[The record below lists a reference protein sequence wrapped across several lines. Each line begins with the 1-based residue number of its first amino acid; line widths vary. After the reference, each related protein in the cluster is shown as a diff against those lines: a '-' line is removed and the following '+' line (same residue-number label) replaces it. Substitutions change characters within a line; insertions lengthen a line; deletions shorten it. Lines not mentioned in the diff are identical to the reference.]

1 MDSANPVAEKD
12 EFMQSIHSSLEQLDI
27 RDIEKLRSLAKARGV
42 KKRDRDS
49 SPITKIPRD
58 AGLPLSFSQQGLW
71 FLAQS
76 EEVSATYHIFTALRL
91 RGNLD
96 RSALRRSLD
105 TIFLR
110 HEALRSTF
118 IVVNSQPLVE
128 ILPSE
133 MGLPLIEHD
142 LRGAADVSERL
153 NQLKMEEAKVLF
165 DLAKG
170 PMIRGRLIRLDQQ
183 EDVLLLTWHHIV
195 SDGWSMGI
203 FARELGELYRAF
215 SQGQPNPL
223 AQLTIQYPDYAAWQR
238 EWLTGERAQKLAE
251 FWRQT
256 LTDTP
261 LLLELPTDRPR
272 PPQQSFVSGY
282 IPICIGS
289 ELALGLRNLS
299 NRHRST
305 VFMTVLAAW
314 AAVLSRLSGQQDL
327 VIGTP
332 SANRGRPETEGLIG
346 VFLNSLALRINVAG
360 QPSVTELLKR
370 VCETTIAAQDHQ
382 DLPFEQV
389 VEIVQPP
396 RSLNHTPL
404 FQVMLVWE
412 SGEQKLPEL
421 PGVSV
426 TPAWADSE
434 MVKFDLR
441 LGLSETNGS
450 IRGGMN
456 YSTALFDEASIQRQI
471 GYLITMLNA
480 MVADSSQAVAGI
492 DLVPPEERTQLLDT
506 WNATDAHYADH
517 VCVQQ
522 LFEEQARRTPEARA
536 VVCED
541 KFISYEDLNVEANRL
556 AHHLIVL
563 GVKPDDR
570 VAICVERSVAMVIGV
585 LAIVKAGGAYVPI
598 DPAYPSERLAQILA
612 DADPG
617 IVLSDAVGR
626 EVLGRE
632 ALEGLIVLDLDT
644 LKQPQESRPV
654 WADMPST
661 NPDPKTLGLTPD
673 HLAYVIY
680 TSGSTG
686 KPKGVMGMHRPV
698 INLIEWLSRKFQIGP
713 SDVVLLTS
721 SLSFDLSVYDIFG
734 LLAVGGC
741 IRVASREEL
750 ADPQKLARILFERD
764 VTFWD
769 SAPAVFQ
776 QLIFCL
782 GDAAHGQETPLLRL
796 AFFSGDWIP
805 LEFFGVI
812 RRSFPKCQMISLG
825 GATEATVWSNFY
837 PVQCVEP
844 WWVSIPYGRPI
855 QNARYYV
862 LDEYLN
868 HTPWGAQGHLYIGGQ
883 CLTDGY
889 LNRPELTA
897 ERFLPDPFHSIPG
910 ARMYKTGDLARH
922 LPDSNLQFL
931 GRNDHQVKIRGFRI
945 ELGEIEAKLAEH
957 PLVREAVVVARE
969 DIPGDKRLVAYVYP
983 AAPEDGR
990 ADSSRESA
998 QSPAGLA
1005 AVLRMH
1011 LASRLPEY
1019 MIPKAFVKLDAVPMT
1034 PNGKLDRKALPA
1046 PDWDAY
1052 ARRTY
1057 EEPQGEVEKIL
1068 ASLWQEILGIE
1079 RIGRHD
1085 HFFELGGHSV
1095 MVVKFV
1101 DRLRR
1106 LNLQIDI
1113 RSIFAMPILSE
1124 IASKTRQLEEIRL

>member
-1 MDSANPVAEKD
+1 MK
-12 EFMQSIHSSLEQLDI
+12 SIHSPLEQLDI
-27 RDIEKLRSLAKARGV
+27 LDIEKLRSLAKARGV
-42 KKRDRDS
+42 KKRDHDS
-49 SPITKIPRD
+49 SPITPIPRD

-76 EEVSATYHIFTALRL
+76 EDVSATYHIPRALRL

-96 RSALRRSLD
+96 RSVLRRSLD
-105 TIFLR
+105 TIFAR
-110 HEALRSTF
+110 HEALRSIF
-118 IVVNSQPLVE
+118 IAVDSQPHVE
-128 ILPSE
+128 TLPPE

-142 LRGAADVSERL
+142 LRGAPDASERL
-153 NQLKMEEAKVLF
+153 NQLKMEEAKASF
-165 DLAKG
+165 DLTKG
-170 PMIRGRLIRLDQQ
+170 PMIRGRLIRLDEQ
-183 EDVLLLTWHHIV
+183 EHVLLLTQHHIV

-203 FARELGELYRAF
+203 FAQELGDLYRAF

-223 AQLTIQYPDYAAWQR
+223 APLTIQYPDYAAWQR
-238 EWLTGERAQKLAE
+238 QWLTGERLQKLAA

-256 LTDTP
+256 LADAP

-272 PPQQSFVSGY
+272 PPQQSFVGGSM
-282 IPICIGS
+282 PIRIDS
-289 ELALGLRNLS
+289 ELTQGLRNLS
-299 NRHRST
+299 NRYGAT
-305 VFMTVLAAW
+305 VFMMVLAAW

-332 SANRGRPETEGLIG
+332 SANRGRRETEGLIG
-346 VFLNSLALRINVAG
+346 FFINTLALRINLAG
-360 QPSVTELLKR
+360 KLSVTELLKSVR
-370 VCETTIAAQDHQ
+370 EITIAAQDHQ
-382 DLPFEQV
+382 DMPFEQV

-396 RSLNHTPL
+396 RCLNHTPL

-426 TPAWADSE
+426 RPAGADDE

-441 LGLSETNGS
+441 LGLSETSDSILGS
-450 IRGGMN
+450 MK
-456 YSTALFDEASIQRQI
+456 YSTALFDEVTIQRQI
-471 GYLITMLNA
+471 GYLITMLKA
-480 MVADSSQAVAGI
+480 MVVDSSQAVAGI
-492 DLVPPEERTQLLDT
+492 DLVAPEERTLLLDT
-506 WNATDAHYADH
+506 WNATDADYAGH
-517 VCVQQ
+517 LCVQQ
-522 LFEEQARRTPEARA
+522 LFEEQTCRTPEARA

-541 KFISYEDLNVEANRL
+541 QFISYEELNVEANRL
-556 AHHLIVL
+556 AHYLIAL
-563 GVKPDDR
+563 GIKPNDR

-585 LAIVKAGGAYVPI
+585 LAIVKAGGAYVPV

-632 ALEGLIVLDLDT
+632 ALEGSIVLDLDT
-644 LKQPQESRPV
+644 LKQSQESRPV
-654 WADMPST
+654 WVDMPST
-661 NPDPKTLGLTPD
+661 NPDPKTLGLTSD

-686 KPKGVMGMHRPV
+686 RPKGVMGLHRPV
-698 INLIEWLSRKFQIGP
+698 INLIEWLSREFQIGP

-741 IRVASREEL
+741 IRVASRKEL
-750 ADPQKLARILFERD
+750 ADPQNLARILLERD

-782 GDAAHGQETPLLRL
+782 GDAARTAETPLLRL

-805 LEFFGVI
+805 LEFFSVI
-812 RRSFPKCQMISLG
+812 RRFFPKCQMISLG

-837 PVQCVEP
+837 PVRCVEP

-868 HTPWGAQGHLYIGGQ
+868 PAPWGAQGHLYIGGE

-897 ERFLPDPFHSIPG
+897 ERFLPNPFNSIPG

-922 LPDSNLQFL
+922 LPDGNLQFL

-945 ELGEIEAKLAEH
+945 ELGEIEAKVAEH

-969 DIPGDKRLVAYVYP
+969 DIPGDKRLVAYVYLAP
-983 AAPEDGR
+983 PEDGR
-990 ADSSRESA
+990 TDSFQESVK
-998 QSPAGLA
+998 SPAELA
-1005 AVLRMH
+1005 AILRAH

-1019 MIPKAFVKLDAVPMT
+1019 MIPKAFVKLETVPLT

-1046 PDWDAY
+1046 PGWDAY
-1052 ARRTY
+1052 VRRTY
-1057 EEPQGEVEKIL
+1057 EEPHSEMEKVL
-1068 ASLWQEILGIE
+1068 AALWQEMLGIE
-1079 RIGRHD
+1079 RVGRHD
-1085 HFFELGGHSV
+1085 HFFELGGHSLMAV
-1095 MVVKFV
+1095 QFV

-1106 LNLQIDI
+1106 LNLRIDL
-1113 RSIFAMPILSE
+1113 RAMFATPILSE
-1124 IASKTRQLEEIRL
+1124 IALKTKELEEIRL

>member
-1 MDSANPVAEKD
+1 
-12 EFMQSIHSSLEQLDI
+12 MQSIHSPLEQLDTL
-27 RDIEKLRSLAKARGV
+27 DIEKLRSLAKARGV

-49 SPITKIPRD
+49 SPITKISRD
-58 AGLPLSFSQQGLW
+58 AGLSLSFSQQALW
-71 FLAQS
+71 FLSQS
-76 EEVSATYHIFTALRL
+76 EDVSATYHIFAALRL

-96 RSALRRSLD
+96 RSALRHSLD
-105 TIFLR
+105 TIFAR
-110 HEALRSTF
+110 HEALRSIF
-118 IVVNSQPLVE
+118 VVVDGHPVVE

-142 LRGAADVSERL
+142 LQGAADVSEQL
-153 NQLKMEEAKVLF
+153 NQLKMEEAKVPF
-165 DLAKG
+165 DLSKG
-170 PMIRGRLIRLDQQ
+170 PMIRGRLIRVDQQ
-183 EDVLLLTWHHIV
+183 EHVLLLTRHHIV
-195 SDGWSMGI
+195 SDGWSMGV

-223 AQLTIQYPDYAAWQR
+223 APLTIQYPDYAAWQR
-238 EWLTGERAQKLAE
+238 QWLTGERVQKLAE
-251 FWRQT
+251 FWRQS
-256 LTDTP
+256 LADAP

-272 PPQQSFVSGY
+272 PPLQSFVSDY
-282 IPICIGS
+282 LPISIDR
-289 ELALGLRNLS
+289 ELTQGLRNLS
-299 NRHRST
+299 NSYGGT
-305 VFMTVLAAW
+305 VFMTILAAW

-346 VFLNSLALRINVAG
+346 FFINSLALRINLAD
-360 QPSVTELLKR
+360 QPSVRELLKR
-370 VCETTIAAQDHQ
+370 VRETTIAAQDHQ

-389 VEIVQPP
+389 VEIMQPP

-404 FQVMLVWE
+404 FQVMLVWDRD
-412 SGEQKLPEL
+412 EQKVPEL

-426 TPAWADSE
+426 TPAWANKE
-434 MVKFDLR
+434 MVKYDLR
-441 LGLSETNGS
+441 LGLSETKDD
-450 IRGGMN
+450 IVGGVH
-456 YSTALFDEASIQRQI
+456 YSTALFDKATMQRQI
-471 GYLITMLNA
+471 GYLITMLKA
-480 MVADSSQAVAGI
+480 MAADSSQAVAGV
-492 DLVPPEERTQLLDT
+492 DLVAPEEKSLLDT
-506 WNATDAHYADH
+506 WNATDADYAGH
-517 VCVQQ
+517 TCVQQ
-522 LFEEQARRTPEARA
+522 LFEEQVHATPEARA

-541 KFISYEDLNVEANRL
+541 EFISYQDLNVEANRL
-556 AHHLIVL
+556 AHYLIGL

-570 VAICVERSVAMVIGV
+570 VVICVERSVAMVIGV

-612 DADPG
+612 DANPR

-632 ALEGLIVLDLDT
+632 ALEGLTVLDLDT

-654 WADMPST
+654 WAERPST
-661 NPDPKTLGLTPD
+661 NPDPKTLGLMSD

-698 INLIEWLSRKFQIGP
+698 INLIEWLSREFQIGS

-750 ADPQKLARILFERD
+750 ADPHKLARILFERD

-782 GDAAHGQETPLLRL
+782 GDAARGAETPLLRL

-805 LEFFGVI
+805 LEFFSVI
-812 RRSFPKCQMISLG
+812 RRFFPKCEMISLG

-844 WWVSIPYGRPI
+844 RWVSIPYGRPI

-868 HTPWGAQGHLYIGGQ
+868 HAPWGAQGHLYIGGQ

-897 ERFLPDPFHSIPG
+897 DRFLPDPFNSVPG

-922 LPDSNLQFL
+922 LPDNNLQFL
-931 GRNDHQVKIRGFRI
+931 GRNDSQVKIRGFRI

-957 PLVREAVVVARE
+957 PRVREAIVVARE

-983 AAPEDGR
+983 AAPEDGE
-990 ADSSRESA
+990 ADSSQELIQTVGA
-998 QSPAGLA
+998 LA
-1005 AVLRMH
+1005 AILRTH

-1019 MIPKAFVKLDAVPMT
+1019 MIPKAFVTLDTVPMT

-1052 ARRTY
+1052 VRRTY
-1057 EEPQGEVEKIL
+1057 EEPQTEVEKVL

-1079 RIGRHD
+1079 CVGRHD

-1095 MVVKFV
+1095 MAVQFV

-1113 RSIFAMPILSE
+1113 RTIFATPILSE
-1124 IASKTRQLEEIRL
+1124 IALKTKQLEEIRL

>member
-1 MDSANPVAEKD
+1 MSTHV
-12 EFMQSIHSSLEQLDI
+12 SLEQLDI
-27 RDIEKLRSLAKARGV
+27 LEIEKLRSLAKARGV

-49 SPITKIPRD
+49 SPIPAIPRD
-58 AGLPLSFSQQGLW
+58 AELPLSISQQGLW
-71 FLAQS
+71 FLTRS
-76 EEVSATYHIFTALRL
+76 EEISVSYHIPRALRL

-96 RSALRRSLD
+96 RFALRRSLD
-105 TIFLR
+105 TIFAR
-110 HEALRSTF
+110 HEALRSIF
-118 IVVNSQPLVE
+118 IMVDGQLHIE
-128 ILPSE
+128 ILPSA
-133 MGLPLIEHD
+133 MGLPLVEHD
-142 LRGAADVSERL
+142 LRGTADAEERL
-153 NQLKMEEAKVLF
+153 NQLKMEEAKAPF
-165 DLAKG
+165 DLSKG
-170 PMIRGRLIRLDQQ
+170 PMVRGRLIQFDEQ
-183 EDVLLLTWHHIV
+183 DHVLLLTQHHIV

-203 FARELGELYRAF
+203 LTRELGALYGAF
-215 SQGQPNPL
+215 SRGEENPL
-223 AQLTIQYPDYAAWQR
+223 PPLGIQYPDYAAWQR
-238 EWLTGERAQKLAE
+238 EWLTGERVQRLGE
-251 FWRQT
+251 FWRQA
-256 LTDTP
+256 LADAP
-261 LLLELPTDRPR
+261 PLLELPTDRPR

-282 IPICIGS
+282 APICIGH
-289 ELALGLRNLS
+289 ELTLELRNLS
-299 NRHRST
+299 NSYGGT
-305 VFMTVLAAW
+305 VFMTILAAW

-327 VIGTP
+327 IIGTP

-346 VFLNSLALRINVAG
+346 FFINSLALRINLAG
-360 QPSVTELLKR
+360 QLSVAELLKR
-370 VCETTIAAQDHQ
+370 VRETTIAAQDHQ
-382 DLPFEQV
+382 GLPFEQV
-389 VEIVQPP
+389 VEIMQPP
-396 RSLNHTPL
+396 RSLSHTPL

-421 PGVSV
+421 PGIAV
-426 TPAWADSE
+426 TPVRIDGE
-434 MVKFDLR
+434 TVKYDLR
-441 LGLSETNGS
+441 LGLSETNDS
-450 IRGGMN
+450 ILGGMN
-456 YSTALFDEASIQRQI
+456 YSTALFDEATIQRQI
-471 GYLITMLNA
+471 GYLITMLKA
-480 MVADSSQAVAGI
+480 MVADSSQAVAGT
-492 DLVPPEERTQLLDT
+492 DLVTPEERTLLLDT
-506 WNATDAHYADH
+506 WNATDADYAGH
-517 VCVQQ
+517 LCVQQ
-522 LFEEQARRTPEARA
+522 LFEEQVHRTPEARA
-536 VVCED
+536 VAFKD
-541 KFISYEDLNVEANRL
+541 QFISYKDLNVEANRL
-556 AHHLIVL
+556 AHYLIDL

-612 DADPG
+612 DADPA
-617 IVLSDAVGR
+617 IVLSDTEGR

-632 ALEGLIVLDLDT
+632 ALEGPIVLDLDT
-644 LKQPQESRPV
+644 LKQPQAARPV

-661 NPDPKTLGLTPD
+661 NPNPKTLGLTSD

-686 KPKGVMGMHRPV
+686 KPKGVMGVHRPV
-698 INLIEWLSRKFQIGP
+698 INLIEWLSRKFHIGP

-741 IRVASREEL
+741 LRVASKEEL

-782 GDAAHGQETPLLRL
+782 GDAARNAKPPLLRL

-805 LEFFGVI
+805 LEFFAVL
-812 RRSFPKCQMISLG
+812 RRFFPKCQMIGLG

-837 PVQCVEP
+837 PVDGIEP
-844 WWVSIPYGRPI
+844 WWASIPYGRPI

-868 HTPWGAQGHLYIGGQ
+868 PTPWGAQGHLYIGGQ

-897 ERFLPDPFHSIPG
+897 ERFLSDPFHSIPG
-910 ARMYKTGDLARH
+910 ARMYKTGDLASH
-922 LPDSNLQFL
+922 LPDGNLRFL

-969 DIPGDKRLVAYVYP
+969 DIPGDKRLVAYIYP
-983 AAPEDGR
+983 AAPEDGQ
-990 ADSSRESA
+990 AASQEPV
-998 QSPAGLA
+998 QSVAGLA
-1005 AVLRMH
+1005 AILRTH

-1019 MIPKAFVKLDAVPMT
+1019 MVPKAFVQLDTVPMT

-1052 ARRTY
+1052 
-1057 EEPQGEVEKIL
+1057 
-1068 ASLWQEILGIE
+1068 
-1079 RIGRHD
+1079 D

-1095 MVVKFV
+1095 MAVKFV

-1113 RSIFAMPILSE
+1113 RSVFTTPILSE
-1124 IASKTRQLEEIRL
+1124 IALKTKELEEIRL

>member
-1 MDSANPVAEKD
+1 MD
-12 EFMQSIHSSLEQLDI
+12 SIHSPLEQLDI
-27 RDIEKLRSLAKARGV
+27 LDIEKLRSLAKARGV
-42 KKRDRDS
+42 KKRDHDS
-49 SPITKIPRD
+49 LPIVRVPRD

-76 EEVSATYHIFTALRL
+76 EDVSVTYHIPIALRL
-91 RGNLD
+91 RGDLD

-105 TIFLR
+105 TIFAR
-110 HEALRSTF
+110 HESLRSIF
-118 IVVNSQPLVE
+118 MAVDGQPHVE

-133 MGLPLIEHD
+133 MGMPLIEHD
-142 LRGAADVSERL
+142 LRGGADASERL
-153 NQLKMEEAKVLF
+153 NHFKMEEAKAPF
-165 DLAKG
+165 DLTKG
-170 PMIRGRLIRLDQQ
+170 PMIRGRLIRLDEQ
-183 EDVLLLTWHHIV
+183 EHVLLLTQHHIV

-203 FARELGELYRAF
+203 LVRELGALYGAF
-215 SQGQPNPL
+215 SRGEENTLPPL
-223 AQLTIQYPDYAAWQR
+223 GIQYADYAAWQR
-238 EWLTGERAQKLAE
+238 QWLTGEKVQKLAE
-251 FWRQT
+251 FWRQA
-256 LTDTP
+256 LADAP

-272 PPQQSFVSGY
+272 PPQQSFVSSY
-282 IPICIGS
+282 TPICIGR
-289 ELALGLRNLS
+289 ELTLRLRNLS
-299 NRHRST
+299 NSYGGT
-305 VFMTVLAAW
+305 LFMTILAAW

-346 VFLNSLALRINVAG
+346 FFINSLALRINLAG
-360 QPSVTELLKR
+360 QLSVAELLKR
-370 VCETTIAAQDHQ
+370 VREITIAAQDHQ

-389 VEIVQPP
+389 VEIMQPP
-396 RSLNHTPL
+396 RSLSHTPL

-412 SGEQKLPEL
+412 NGEQKLPEL
-421 PGVSV
+421 SGVSV
-426 TPAWADSE
+426 TPVRIDGE
-434 MVKFDLR
+434 RVKFDLR
-441 LGLSETNGS
+441 LGLSETNDS
-450 IRGGMN
+450 ILGRMS
-456 YSTALFDEASIQRQI
+456 YSTALFGEATIQRQI
-471 GYLITMLNA
+471 GYLITMLKA
-480 MVADSSQAVAGI
+480 MVVDSSQAVAGC
-492 DLVPPEERTQLLDT
+492 DLVAPEERTQLLDT
-506 WNATDAHYADH
+506 WNTTDADYAGH
-517 VCVQQ
+517 LCVQQ
-522 LFEEQARRTPEARA
+522 LFEEQVHRTPEARA
-536 VVCED
+536 VVCKD
-541 KFISYEDLNVEANRL
+541 QFISYEDLNVEANRL
-556 AHHLIVL
+556 AHHLICL

-570 VAICVERSVAMVIGV
+570 VAICIERSVAMVIGV

-612 DADPG
+612 DADPD

-632 ALEGLIVLDLDT
+632 AIEGSIVLDLDT
-644 LKQPQESRPV
+644 LKQPQKLRPV

-661 NPDPKTLGLTPD
+661 NPDPKTLGLTSD

-686 KPKGVMGMHRPV
+686 KPKGVMGLHRPV

-741 IRVASREEL
+741 IRVASKEEL

-776 QLIFCL
+776 QLIYCL
-782 GDAAHGQETPLLRL
+782 EDAARSTETSLLRL

-805 LEFFGVI
+805 LEFFAVI
-812 RRSFPKCQMISLG
+812 RRCFPKCQMIGLG

-868 HTPWGAQGHLYIGGQ
+868 PTPWGAQGYLYIGGQ

-897 ERFLPDPFHSIPG
+897 ERFLPDPFNSIPG
-910 ARMYKTGDLARH
+910 ARIYKTGDLARH

-957 PLVREAVVVARE
+957 PMVREAVVVARE

-983 AAPEDGR
+983 ALQEDGR
-990 ADSSRESA
+990 ATSPKSV

-1005 AVLRMH
+1005 AILRTH
-1011 LASRLPEY
+1011 LSSRLPEY
-1019 MIPKAFVKLDAVPMT
+1019 MIPKAFVKLDTLPLT
-1034 PNGKLDRKALPA
+1034 PNGKLDRNALPV

-1057 EEPQGEVEKIL
+1057 EEPQSEMEKVL
-1068 ASLWQEILGIE
+1068 VVLWQEMLGIE
-1079 RIGRHD
+1079 RVGRHD
-1085 HFFELGGHSV
+1085 HFFELGGHSLMAV
-1095 MVVKFV
+1095 QFV
-1101 DRLRR
+1101 NRLRQS
-1106 LNLQIDI
+1106 NLQIDI
-1113 RSIFAMPILSE
+1113 RTIFATPILSE
-1124 IASKTRQLEEIRL
+1124 IALRTKELEEIRL